1 MKKTNLFDRKGI
13 EINIGDQYKTEDF
26 DTIFT
31 VYFKG
36 GAVCGG
42 RNYERAIPLAWD
54 FNDGEG
60 TPTCNDNLD
69 WLEIII
75 NLEDEATK
83 E

>member
-1 MKKTNLFDRKGI
+1 L
-13 EINIGDQYKTEDF
+13 EINIKL
-26 DTIFT
+26 
-31 VYFKG
+31 
-36 GAVCGG
+36 CGG
-42 RNYERAIPLAWD
+42 RDYERAIPLAWD